1 MEEVAVHAG
10 RFSSILVEDYNNV
23 LIGGDA
29 QGILVQQLRPRL
41 MHLINLIIIVL
52 VSY

>member
-10 RFSSILVEDYNNV
+10 HKVLVEDYNNV

-29 QGILVQQLRPRL
+29 QGILVQQLRPHL
-41 MHLINLIIIVL
+41 IHLINRIIIVL

>member
-1 MEEVAVHAG
+1 MEEVAVYAG
-10 RFSSILVEDYNNV
+10 HKVLVEDFNNL

-41 MHLINLIIIVL
+41 IHLINLIIIVL
-52 VSY
+52 VCY